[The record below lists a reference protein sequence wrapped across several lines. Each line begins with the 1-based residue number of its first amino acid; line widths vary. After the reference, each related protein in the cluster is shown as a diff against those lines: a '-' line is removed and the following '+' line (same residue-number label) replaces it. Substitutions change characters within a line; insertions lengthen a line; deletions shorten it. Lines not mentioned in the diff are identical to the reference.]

1 MAKQNIDDQR
11 QAAYDQV
18 GSADVGLISPCPK
31 PGVLIRISG
40 HSPELLTLLQLSS
53 FWIETAECGYEM
65 VDFNTR
71 FRTISDLIKQDNARW
86 L

>member
-40 HSPELLTLLQLSS
+40 HSPELLTLLIL
-53 FWIETAECGYEM
+53 
-65 VDFNTR
+65 D
-71 FRTISDLIKQDNARW
+71 
-86 L
+86 